1 MNDKQKEV
9 LEAELKREAKTI
21 QELTQVYEQ
30 AAKDCSDRIRELS
43 MRTDM
48 ENIQTIIFQKQYQ
61 EALKDQIEG
70 VLNQLHSNEFTT
82 ISEYLAKC
90 YEDGY
95 VGTMYDLFGQGIPIL
110 APMNQK
116 MIVDAIQNET
126 KLKKS
131 LYQSLGEDVDKLKK
145 SIRAELSRGIAND
158 STWNEI
164 AMKMAGNFKNTPF
177 ATAYNRSIT
186 IARTEGHRVQIKSA
200 YDAQK
205 VAKSKGA
212 DILKQWCSTLD
223 GHTRPHHRELDGQIR
238 EVDDYFE
245 VGGFQVEAP
254 SMFGDPAEDCNCR
267 CALLQRA
274 RWALD
279 EDELAELEER
289 ADFYGLDKSD
299 SFEEF
304 RQKYLKI
311 PEEGADSGSVRS
323 DVQKIS
329 NGSESIENI
338 GKNGII
344 ELEEKGLYTKAG
356 QTNAGIFVDSK
367 DDLYEYAKNIK
378 PIEGFADFVCHATPD
393 VFLIYDG
400 EYEMQY
406 TPKEYAELIRNS
418 KDFNNKPIRI
428 ISCQAGAKPD
438 GAAQQLANELGVTV
452 LAPTET
458 VTVDDR
464 GRMFVSDN
472 DILSELWENATDA
485 IKPLY
490 KETGKWIPFEPRKE

>member
-1 MNDKQKEV
+1 MDSIMNDKQKEV

-43 MRTDM
+43 MRTDL

-126 KLKKS
+126 KLKTS
-131 LYQSLGEDVDKLKK
+131 LYKELGEDVNKLKK
-145 SIRAELSRGIAND
+145 AIRAELSRGIAND

-164 AMKMAGNFKNTPF
+164 ALKMAGNFKHTPF

-323 DVQKIS
+323 DVQMIS
-329 NGSESIENI
+329 KDAETLENT

-344 ELEEKGLYTKAG
+344 KVTKTISG
-356 QTNAGIFVDSK
+356 H
-367 DDLYEYAKNIK
+367 
-378 PIEGFADFVCHATPD
+378 EG
-393 VFLIYDG
+393 
-400 EYEMQY
+400 
-406 TPKEYAELIRNS
+406 TPKIAEPNAVIDHVNS
-418 KDFNNKPIRI
+418 DEKVDARSFHDSNGIKVKDIHTTDHGNPKWHKYGEHGEHAHDYEWNDDGSLKNKTSREMTK
-428 ISCQAGAKPD
+428 QERKEND
-438 GAAQQLANELGVTV
+438 
-452 LAPTET
+452 
-458 VTVDDR
+458 
-464 GRMFVSDN
+464 
-472 DILSELWENATDA
+472 DIL
-485 IKPLY
+485 
-490 KETGKWIPFEPRKE
+490 